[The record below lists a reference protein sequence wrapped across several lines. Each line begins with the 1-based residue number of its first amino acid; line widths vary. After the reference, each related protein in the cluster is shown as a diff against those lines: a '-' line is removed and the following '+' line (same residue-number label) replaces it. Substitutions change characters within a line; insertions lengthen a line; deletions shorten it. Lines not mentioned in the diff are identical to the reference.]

1 MFYYPLIAPQVGEQ
15 PFNTWA
21 FGAHSKSKLS
31 HLVLGEERNNNK
43 EKWAKFKGPIGHGKR
58 VPKTYFRSPVEN
70 QDRETEH

>member
-43 EKWAKFKGPIGHGKR
+43 EK
-58 VPKTYFRSPVEN
+58 
-70 QDRETEH
+70 